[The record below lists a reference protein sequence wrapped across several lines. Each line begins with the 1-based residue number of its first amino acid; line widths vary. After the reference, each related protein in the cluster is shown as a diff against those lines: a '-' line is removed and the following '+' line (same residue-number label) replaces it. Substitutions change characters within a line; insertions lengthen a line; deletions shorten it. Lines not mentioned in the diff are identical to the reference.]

1 MPLKIKKILNNNAVV
16 IIDQKEEK
24 IAIGTGIAFQKKK
37 NDIVNPSKIE
47 KLFVLKENERFHQL
61 LLQIPE
67 EHFVLSEEIITYAEQ
82 SLGTKLSEHIHIA
95 LTDHLSFAIER
106 IRDGMYVK
114 NKLLQEIK
122 MLYKKEF
129 NIGQWAIKHIE
140 KRMNITFP
148 IDEAGYIAL
157 HIHTA
162 KLKNGDMKQTL
173 RQTTILSHMI
183 QTIRDHLKIEMNE
196 DDLSYQRL
204 ITHLRFAISR
214 INANQQH
221 TMDEEMLKMIKIKFP
236 ASYDCAKKI
245 ATELLHHYQM
255 VLPEHELGYV
265 TLHIERLRKK

>member
-1 MPLKIKKILNNNAVV
+1 
-16 IIDQKEEK
+16 
-24 IAIGTGIAFQKKK
+24 
-37 NDIVNPSKIE
+37 
-47 KLFVLKENERFHQL
+47 
-61 LLQIPE
+61 
-67 EHFVLSEEIITYAEQ
+67 
-82 SLGTKLSEHIHIA
+82 
-95 LTDHLSFAIER
+95 
-106 IRDGMYVK
+106 MYVK

-162 KLKNGDMKQTL
+162 KLKSGDMKQTL

-183 QTIRDHLKIEMNE
+183 QTIRDHLKIKMNE

-204 ITHLRFAISR
+204 ITHLRFAILR
-214 INANQQH
+214 INDNQQH
-221 TMDEEMLKMIKIKFP
+221 TMDKEMLKMIKIKFP